1 MKTNSITTLSIKR
14 IVITLLILVMI
25 PFGARF
31 INIYLQQYD
40 ISLMF
45 TMNVGGSIMIMY
57 NWNLFS
63 LHYNRAKHDMIDTIF
78 YTIVAFLLIA
88 IWTWFSLSFLNCRI
102 ILPSSDVLE
111 RYGYALPGMLVA
123 YSFMEASVF
132 CISAKCATDHFNI
145 HQRELQTILA
155 TGILFGALITLL
167 FLPSPNIMIIITTL
181 LYNVVLMTL
190 EAYSYNQTHSFIPG
204 LLGFA
209 FTNLLFMM
217 TGIL

>member
-1 MKTNSITTLSIKR
+1 MKTNSITTLSLKR

-45 TMNVGGSIMIMY
+45 TMNVGGSIMIIY

-63 LHYNRAKHDMIDTIF
+63 LHYNRAKNNMIDTIF

-88 IWTWFSLSFLNCRI
+88 VWTWFSLSFLNCRI

-111 RYGYALPGMLVA
+111 RYGYALPGMLIA
-123 YSFMEASVF
+123 YSFMEAAVF

-145 HQRELQTILA
+145 HHRELQTILA
-155 TGILFGALITLL
+155 TGILFGTLITVI
-167 FLPSPNIMIIITTL
+167 FLPSTNIMIIITTL
-181 LYNVVLMTL
+181 LYNVVLMTF
-190 EAYSYNQTHSFIPG
+190 EAYFYNQTHSFIPG

-209 FTNLLFMM
+209 LTNLVFML